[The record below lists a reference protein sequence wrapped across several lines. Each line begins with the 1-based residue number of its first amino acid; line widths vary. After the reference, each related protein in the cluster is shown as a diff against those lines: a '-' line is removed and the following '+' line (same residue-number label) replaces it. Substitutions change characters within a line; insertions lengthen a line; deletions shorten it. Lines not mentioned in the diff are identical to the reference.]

1 VTAARTTDSNKF
13 ASGGLGYAGERLLEV
28 RDLGIRFGGV
38 VALNN
43 YQLDLAHGELLGLI
57 GPNGAGKTT
66 VFNLLSGVL
75 RPSAGRILLGG
86 RDITGAPA
94 HRFAGLGIARTFQNI
109 RLFRELSVRENV
121 MAALHRRHGPGL
133 ITTLLGLPAL
143 HRAERE
149 IADEAERCLARLGLE
164 ALAGMRAGDLA
175 YGDQRRVE
183 IARALASEPS
193 LLLLDEPAA
202 GMNPQEMVE
211 LVGLIGRLHQE
222 LGLTIILVEHD
233 MKVVMGVCRR
243 IQVLDRGE
251 VIAIGSPEEV
261 QNDPAVIESYLGTRR
276 RGAARAGG

>member
-1 VTAARTTDSNKF
+1 VSGAAGC
-13 ASGGLGYAGERLLEV
+13 AGAGLLDV

-38 VALNN
+38 VALDG
-43 YQLDLAHGELLGLI
+43 YGLELAEGELLGLI

-75 RPSAGRILLGG
+75 RPTAGRIVFKGHDL
-86 RDITGAPA
+86 TGAPA
-94 HRFAGLGIARTFQNI
+94 QRFARLGIARTFQNI

-121 MAALHRRHGPGL
+121 MAALHMRHGAGFAA
-133 ITTLLGLPAL
+133 TLLGLPAL

-149 IADEAERCLARLGLE
+149 ITQRADRCLATLGLE

-202 GMNPQEMVE
+202 GMNPHEMAE
-211 LVGLIGRLHQE
+211 LVGLIGRLHRE

-243 IQVLDRGE
+243 IQVLDRGQ
-251 VIAIGSPEEV
+251 VIALGRPEEV
-261 QNDPAVIESYLGTRR
+261 QNDPAVIASYLGTRR
-276 RGAARAGG
+276 RGAARA